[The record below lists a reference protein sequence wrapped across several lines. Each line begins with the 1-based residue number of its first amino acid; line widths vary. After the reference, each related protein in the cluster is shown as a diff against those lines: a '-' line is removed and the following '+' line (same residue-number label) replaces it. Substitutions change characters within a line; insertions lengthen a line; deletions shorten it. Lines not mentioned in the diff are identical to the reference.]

1 MSEVPSVPKKKK
13 LTTRRIFYEAHLWLG
28 ILSGLVV
35 FVVCISGAIY
45 VFRPDVEMALEPEKY
60 YVTPEK
66 GAMPM
71 PVDELI
77 AKIEQER
84 KEDRVSS
91 VAIFD
96 DPKRTWVFSLASNQ
110 PMPPGENAGR
120 PGGERPGGGRPG
132 SERSAGG
139 PREGGAQGRGP
150 QGGQGQGRGEGP
162 PQREGGIQGRGQ
174 GGPRERGGDSQAM
187 TGGPQQGQGRPQG
200 GGGPGGPGGGR
211 RIYVDPYT
219 GNVCGEGNGPAHAF
233 FTSTLQLHRALWIPP
248 PAGQRSGIGHQI
260 VGIATLIF
268 VITSITGI
276 ALWIPVKWRNLKN
289 WKMGFKIRFRKGGGR
304 LLYDLHN
311 TLGFYMLIPMLL
323 LALTGLCWSFGWYR
337 TAVSTVFGERVFAGR
352 GQRPVQVDPIDTEN
366 PGKPLPISELIAKTD
381 TLRSGRGDVNVSIP
395 APESNEA
402 IVVQKG
408 GYGFWAFAIKDRY
421 EWNPNTGESLKI
433 ERFQDRSFGSKVVT
447 LVRSVHFGDVL
458 GLGSR
463 IIFFIACLVATSL
476 PVSGIW
482 LWVNKLRRKWKKP
495 KNIEQE
501 KTTEAQ
507 QNVETSE
514 PEMKQA
520 G

>member
-13 LTTRRIFYEAHLWLG
+13 LSVRRVFYEAHLWLG

-35 FVVCISGAIY
+35 FVVCLSGAIY

-66 GAMPM
+66 DAVPM

-84 KEDRVSS
+84 KENRVSS
-91 VAIFD
+91 VAMFD
-96 DPKRTWVFSLASNQ
+96 DPKRTWIFSLTSNQ
-110 PMPPGENAGR
+110 PMMPGENAGR
-120 PGGERPGGGRPG
+120 LGGERSG
-132 SERSAGG
+132 GG
-139 PREGGAQGRGP
+139 PREGGAQGRGEGRP
-150 QGGQGQGRGEGP
+150 Q
-162 PQREGGIQGRGQ
+162 QREGGMQGRGQ
-174 GGPRERGGDSQAM
+174 GGPRERGGNPQAM

-200 GGGPGGPGGGR
+200 GGPGGRGGL

-219 GNVCGEGNGPAHAF
+219 GNVCGEGNGPASAF
-233 FTSTLQLHRALWIPP
+233 FMSTMLLHRFFWLPMWIGKP
-248 PAGQRSGIGHQI
+248 I

-311 TLGFYMLIPMLL
+311 SLGFYMLIPMLL

-352 GQRPVQVDPIDTEN
+352 GQRPVQVEPMDTEN
-366 PGKPLPISELIAKTD
+366 PGKPLPIAELIAKTD
-381 TLRSGRGDVNVSIP
+381 ALRPGRGDVNVSIP
-395 APESNEA
+395 ALESNEA
-402 IVVQKG
+402 LVVQKG

-421 EWNPNTGESLKI
+421 EWNPNTGESLKV
-433 ERFQDRSFGSKVVT
+433 ERFQDKAAGAKAVT

-463 IIFFIACLVATSL
+463 IFFFIACLVATSL
-476 PVSGIW
+476 PVSGVW

-507 QNVETSE
+507 QNVETSDTE
-514 PEMKQA
+514 VK
-520 G
+520 

>member
-1 MSEVPSVPKKKK
+1 MGEISPAPKKKK
-13 LTTRRIFYEAHLWLG
+13 FSVRRVFYELHLWLG

-35 FVVCISGAIY
+35 FIVCLSGTIY

-60 YVTPEK
+60 YVSPEK
-66 GAMPM
+66 GAVPM

-84 KEDRVSS
+84 KENRVSS
-91 VAIFD
+91 VSMFD

-110 PMPPGENAGR
+110 PMMPPGENAGR
-120 PGGERPGGGRPG
+120 PGG
-132 SERSAGG
+132 ERSAGG
-139 PREGGAQGRGP
+139 PREGGAQGQR
-150 QGGQGQGRGEGP
+150 QGRGEGRP
-162 PQREGGIQGRGQ
+162 Q
-174 GGPRERGGDSQAM
+174 GGGERGGNAQGMA
-187 TGGPQQGQGRPQG
+187 GGPQQGQGRPQG
-200 GGGPGGPGGGR
+200 GAPGGRPGGGGPGGRGGL

-219 GNVCGEGNGPAHAF
+219 GNVCGEGNGPASAF
-233 FTSTLQLHRALWIPP
+233 FMSTMLLHRFLWLPMW
-248 PAGQRSGIGHQI
+248 IGRPI

-268 VITSITGI
+268 AVALITGI
-276 ALWIPVKWRNLKN
+276 VLWIPVKWRNLKN

-311 TLGFYMLIPMLL
+311 SLGFYMLIPMLL
-323 LALTGLCWSFGWYR
+323 LTLTGLCWSFGWYR
-337 TAVSTVFGERVFAGR
+337 TAVEVVFGEKVFAGR
-352 GQRPVQVDPIDTEN
+352 GQRPVQVEPMDTEN

-381 TLRSGRGDVNVSIP
+381 ALRPGRGDVVVAIP

-408 GYGFWAFAIKDRY
+408 GYGFWAFAVKDRY
-421 EWNPNTGESLKI
+421 EWNHNTGESLKI
-433 ERFQDRSFGSKVVT
+433 ERFQDRSFGSKAVT

-463 IIFFIACLVATSL
+463 IFFFIACLVATSL
-476 PVSGIW
+476 PVSGVW

-501 KTTEAQ
+501 KTA
-507 QNVETSE
+507 ETSQ
-514 PEMKQA
+514 QA
-520 G
+520 ENSEDIAL